1 MTVFKII
8 ASILFFA
15 AVIASLVRLIVRK
28 KAVFTIGQYKKLDVV
43 VLGLYLL
50 AAASYAIGT

>member
-8 ASILFFA
+8 AYILFFA

-28 KAVFTIGQYKKLDVV
+28 KAGFTIGQYKKLDVV

>member
-1 MTVFKII
+1 MFVFKVI
-8 ASILFFA
+8 AYILFFA

-28 KAVFTIGQYKKLDVV
+28 KSVFAIGQYKKLDVV

-50 AAASYAIGT
+50 AAASYAIGN

>member
-1 MTVFKII
+1 MAVFKTI
-8 ASILFFA
+8 AYILFFA

-28 KAVFTIGQYKKLDVV
+28 KAVFTMGQYKKIDVA

-50 AAASYAIGT
+50 AAASYAIGS